1 VGLLCRIGR
10 QTLVRTPRIG
20 ARAIEAELETTVA
33 GLETTEAELGTTEA
47 ELETTEAELET
58 TEAELETTEVT
69 EAGTEAAVT
78 VTALE
83 TVEAVIASAA
93 EAHRAQA
100 DLGA

>member
-20 ARAIEAELETTVA
+20 ARAI
-33 GLETTEAELGTTEA
+33 EA

-69 EAGTEAAVT
+69 EAGTEAAVM